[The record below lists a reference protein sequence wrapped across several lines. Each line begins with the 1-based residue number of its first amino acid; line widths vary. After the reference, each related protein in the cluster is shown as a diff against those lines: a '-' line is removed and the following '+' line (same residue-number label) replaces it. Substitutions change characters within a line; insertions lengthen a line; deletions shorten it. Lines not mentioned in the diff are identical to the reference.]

1 VLPLVSASQ
10 GVGAP
15 WFCPASAPPPPPRA
29 HPLRRSSGVSP
40 GWSAM
45 HTPLVITPLKR
56 GKRALWT
63 FRERRRTATG
73 ENKQRLPQLH
83 SCRAYR
89 GRWGHGAK
97 RSMSSDT
104 LRQRHASAA
113 RSPAA
118 PAEPPVPS
126 RLGGCAPPK
135 SLLFAYV
142 LWALPLI
149 VPPVGLLGLHH
160 VYLGRDVHAALY
172 MLSFGGFGFGW
183 LRDGV
188 RLSDYVRQASPS
200 VEERELERK
209 RRELYPRPGG
219 LVRLIAAGYFAST
232 FSLVLR
238 SVWPAPEE
246 SPLPQADAWAEVA
259 LGGLGIAVGVW
270 AVGSVTPQA
279 CDPL

>member
-1 VLPLVSASQ
+1 
-10 GVGAP
+10 
-15 WFCPASAPPPPPRA
+15 
-29 HPLRRSSGVSP
+29 
-40 GWSAM
+40 
-45 HTPLVITPLKR
+45 
-56 GKRALWT
+56 
-63 FRERRRTATG
+63 
-73 ENKQRLPQLH
+73 
-83 SCRAYR
+83 
-89 GRWGHGAK
+89 
-97 RSMSSDT
+97 MSSDT

-113 RSPAA
+113 RSPGA

>member
-1 VLPLVSASQ
+1 MSGSLPDRSSLAATGVPCPWLQASQ
-10 GVGAP
+10 PSDATASRGAVTS
-15 WFCPASAPPPPPRA
+15 C
-29 HPLRRSSGVSP
+29 
-40 GWSAM
+40 
-45 HTPLVITPLKR
+45 
-56 GKRALWT
+56 
-63 FRERRRTATG
+63 RRT
-73 ENKQRLPQLH
+73 
-83 SCRAYR
+83 
-89 GRWGHGAK
+89 
-97 RSMSSDT
+97 MSSDT

-113 RSPAA
+113 RSPGA
-118 PAEPPVPS
+118 PAEPPASP
-126 RLGGCAPPK
+126 GTAGCAPPK

-142 LWALPLI
+142 LWALPLL

-172 MLSFGGFGFGW
+172 MLSFGGFGLGW

-200 VEERELERK
+200 AEERELERK

-219 LVRLIAAGYFAST
+219 LVRLLAAGYFAT
-232 FSLVLR
+232 NFSLVLR
-238 SVWPAPEE
+238 SVWPAAED

-279 CDPL
+279 CGP